1 MIYAKKNQKPFEIVP
16 NQNLSFPIG
25 TIVTV
30 EKLYQVLKCGE
41 IFDETKKKLIAVL
54 SGLPGNRMPGEGN
67 TFPLPEPFLFTAY
80 AWWDMGEHP
89 AIARKYC

>member
-1 MIYAKKNQKPFEIVP
+1 LIYAKKNQKPFEIVP

-41 IFDETKKKLIAVL
+41 IFDETKKTYRGTEWV
-54 SGLPGNRMPGEGN
+54 
-67 TFPLPEPFLFTAY
+67 
-80 AWWDMGEHP
+80 
-89 AIARKYC
+89 AR

>member
-1 MIYAKKNQKPFEIVP
+1 MKPFEIVP

-41 IFDETKKKLIAVL
+41 IFDETKKTYRGTEWV
-54 SGLPGNRMPGEGN
+54 
-67 TFPLPEPFLFTAY
+67 
-80 AWWDMGEHP
+80 
-89 AIARKYC
+89 AR